1 MRMRMRM
8 RMITVRARM
17 STTMLTHRK
26 IVMPSIIQQHTQ
38 INNKTLS
45 RQSKSHRHRQSTC
58 NEGAGEKG
66 GRIERE
72 GKVAGERERKNQILS
87 DTICILVGLPQATN
101 E

>member
-1 MRMRMRM
+1 MRMRM

-58 NEGAGEKG
+58 NEVK
-66 GRIERE
+66 RE
-72 GKVAGERERKNQILS
+72 GRQSRERGERNAERGRENTKY
-87 DTICILVGLPQATN
+87 
-101 E
+101 